1 MSGYIRR
8 CPICRSFCLTE
19 SSLYASPLRS
29 WKYISPFSWPF
40 SWPWSAW
47 CAFRSFEMFPYE
59 FVVFCCQIATAG
71 EKGCSAE
78 VLQKAGVV
86 IDSLCW
92 VHRCTAY
99 DSYVTTCPGVIK
111 RPDLAKLDNN
121 MLQLCSAYFGIEF
134 GHFVHFGLRLAEW
147 KVPGWPPC

>member
-1 MSGYIRR
+1 
-8 CPICRSFCLTE
+8 
-19 SSLYASPLRS
+19 
-29 WKYISPFSWPF
+29 
-40 SWPWSAW
+40 
-47 CAFRSFEMFPYE
+47 MFPYE